1 MHLRYKGEG
10 RCRGSFWASRSGEHI
25 MIKVGVI
32 FGIVTENRLQIRGN
46 KKQGGDK
53 TFHSLC
59 YPLNVI

>member
-1 MHLRYKGEG
+1 
-10 RCRGSFWASRSGEHI
+10 